1 MASNNSD
8 NDEERCLVFYIAFST
23 DCDQENKAY
32 ENIWY
37 ACIHYSFSQAMN
49 VWTRLLLLQ
58 ILIVNVTFVLSEKWA
73 NAQNLLTLL
82 IDDFSL
88 QLSAFLM
95 MTLLRR
101 SAPI

>member
-1 MASNNSD
+1 MKISGM
-8 NDEERCLVFYIAFST
+8 LVYITVLSG
-23 DCDQENKAY
+23 
-32 ENIWY
+32 
-37 ACIHYSFSQAMN
+37 N
-49 VWTRLLLLQ
+49 VWTCLLLLQ

>member
-1 MASNNSD
+1 MV
-8 NDEERCLVFYIAFST
+8 CLHTLQF
-23 DCDQENKAY
+23 C
-32 ENIWY
+32 
-37 ACIHYSFSQAMN
+37 QAMHN
-49 VWTRLLLLQ
+49 VWTCLLLLQ
-58 ILIVNVTFVLSEKWA
+58 ILIVNVTFVLFEKWA

>member
-1 MASNNSD
+1 MKIYGMLA
-8 NDEERCLVFYIAFST
+8 YITVLSG
-23 DCDQENKAY
+23 
-32 ENIWY
+32 
-37 ACIHYSFSQAMN
+37 N
-49 VWTRLLLLQ
+49 VWTCSLLLQ

-101 SAPI
+101 SAPIGVYFNAMV